1 MEHLGAGDR
10 WLDGDAVEG
19 VRFAHKQPVEIVGGS
34 RDGQRGRILL
44 LIALEPEPTYLV
56 MLEIGTE
63 IRVRQSALA
72 PLQQPS

>member
-1 MEHLGAGDR
+1 MEHLGVGDR
-10 WLDGDAVEG
+10 WLDGDAVDG
-19 VRFAHKQPVEIVGGS
+19 VRFGPKQAVEIVGGS

-56 MLEIGTE
+56 MLEIGSE

-72 PLQQPS
+72 PLTAS

>member
-10 WLDGDAVEG
+10 WLDGDAVAG

-56 MLEIGTE
+56 MLEVGTE

-72 PLQQPS
+72 AR